1 MQAREWHFYP
11 RLPEGKKIVLIWI
24 LLLLLGAFDIRLLL
38 LSWLTSIVGVI
49 GMIVW
54 QKQRTSREFIRL
66 GTMGFSFQ
74 IDPDPKTYHIPYA
87 ALLYCRLDYQHPDHG
102 GRMIN
107 VKFLLEYRLPED
119 DPDSEPREQ
128 MVDLNRLQYSS
139 RSVREYVTFSEHPY
153 DQTVRAIYH
162 AILAHCAQ
170 GQLATYSP
178 KQAMRDKAWLE
189 KEKQRTR
196 EWLDKWKN
204 TY

>member
-11 RLPEGKKIVLIWI
+11 RLPAEAVFIAAICV
-24 LLLLLGAFDIRLLL
+24 LLLLLSIFDIRLLL
-38 LSWLTSIVGVI
+38 LSFLMSIVGAI
-49 GMIVW
+49 GMTVW

-87 ALLYCRLDYQHPDHG
+87 VLLYCRLDYQLPNHG
-102 GRMIN
+102 ERM
-107 VKFLLEYRLPED
+107 VHAKFLLEYRLPED
-119 DPDSEPREQ
+119 DSDSEPREQ
-128 MVDLNRLQYSS
+128 VVDLSRLQYSR
-139 RSVREYVTFSEHPY
+139 RSVREYVTLSEHHY
-153 DQTVRAIYH
+153 DQTVYALYH

-204 TY
+204 T